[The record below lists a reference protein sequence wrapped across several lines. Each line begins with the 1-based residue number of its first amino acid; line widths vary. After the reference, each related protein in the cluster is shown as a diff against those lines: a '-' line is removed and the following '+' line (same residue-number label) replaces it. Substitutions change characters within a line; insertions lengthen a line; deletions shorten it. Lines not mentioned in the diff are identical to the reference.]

1 MKHTIMQAI
10 FLVLTITL
18 FKSGVMVAS
27 AWPRMQNRVSEK
39 PSPQQS
45 QNPKTIPT
53 KKKGP
58 VAEDLSGA
66 EISEARRLLDQLGYW
81 VSLEAT
87 GNDVSLHHAITA
99 LQKVEG
105 RERTGILTREGL
117 EVLRGARMP
126 QPLESEYPHLE
137 IDLDRQI
144 LLVIDGMG
152 AAPRILSI
160 SSGSGK
166 LFTEGGWTR
175 RAITPTGRFEV
186 HRKIKGWR
194 KSPLGLLYYPNYI
207 YAGIA
212 IHGNPLVPPYPASH
226 GCIRIPMFAA
236 KEFSAIAKMGMVV
249 MVYDINPLTET
260 ERRSPSSVRGK
271 SAELKLSLLTSSR
284 IEPQGEPNDQSP
296 QHRNFSFWRR
306 DNSGSDLFTR
316 PLPVSGVPV
325 GNEFARGRKTDTR
338 EAFGGEGDPRAPGGD
353 SRAGMAGSLH
363 GLFAELGLGWK
374 YSFQILQRGALPP
387 GGHL

>member
-1 MKHTIMQAI
+1 MKHTIIQAI

-18 FKSGVMVAS
+18 FKSGVTAAS
-27 AWPRMQNRVSEK
+27 AWPRMRNRVSEK
-39 PSPQQS
+39 ASPPQL

-58 VAEDLSGA
+58 VAPVAEDLSDA

-99 LQKVEG
+99 LQKIEG
-105 RERTGILTREGL
+105 RERTGILSREEL
-117 EVLRGARMP
+117 EVLRSARMP

-137 IDLDRQI
+137 IDLDRQV

-160 SSGSGK
+160 SSGSGR
-166 LFTEGGWTR
+166 LFTEGGRTR

-236 KEFSAIAKMGMVV
+236 KEFSAIAKLGMVV
-249 MVYDINPLTET
+249 IVYDINPLTET
-260 ERRSPSSVRGK
+260 ERRSPSKWSIHQVY
-271 SAELKLSLLTSSR
+271 A
-284 IEPQGEPNDQSP
+284 
-296 QHRNFSFWRR
+296 
-306 DNSGSDLFTR
+306 
-316 PLPVSGVPV
+316 
-325 GNEFARGRKTDTR
+325 
-338 EAFGGEGDPRAPGGD
+338 AFGNLAMPD
-353 SRAGMAGSLH
+353 
-363 GLFAELGLGWK
+363 
-374 YSFQILQRGALPP
+374 
-387 GGHL
+387 

>member
-1 MKHTIMQAI
+1 MKHTSIQLI

-18 FKSGVMVAS
+18 FKSGVVVAS
-27 AWPRMQNRVSEK
+27 AWPRMQNQVSDK
-39 PSPQQS
+39 PPPQQS
-45 QNPKTIPT
+45 QNPKTTPT
-53 KKKGP
+53 KKGP
-58 VAEDLSGA
+58 VAEDLSDA
-66 EISEARRLLDQLGYW
+66 EISDARRLLDQLGYW

-87 GNDVSLHHAITA
+87 GNDTSLHHAITA
-99 LQKVEG
+99 FQKIEG
-105 RERTGILTREGL
+105 RERTGILTREEL
-117 EVLRGARMP
+117 EVLRSARMP
-126 QPLESEYPHLE
+126 RPLESEYPHVE
-137 IDLDRQI
+137 IDLDQQV

-166 LFTEGGWTR
+166 MFTEGGWTR

-186 HRKIKGWR
+186 HRKIEGWR

-249 MVYDINPLTET
+249 IVYDINPLTET

-271 SAELKLSLLTSSR
+271 SAELQLSLLTSQR
-284 IEPQGEPNDQSP
+284 IEPQGGPNDQSP
-296 QHRNFSFWRR
+296 QHRNFSFWSR

-325 GNEFARGRKTDTR
+325 GNEFARDRKTDTR
-338 EAFGGEGDPRAPGGD
+338 EAFGCEGDPRAPSGD
-353 SRAGMAGSLH
+353 SRAGMAESPH
-363 GLFAELGLGWK
+363 GLFAALGFGWK
-374 YSFQILQRGALPP
+374 YSFQILQRGALLP

>member
-1 MKHTIMQAI
+1 
-10 FLVLTITL
+10 LVLTITL
-18 FKSGVMVAS
+18 FKSGVVVAS
-27 AWPRMQNRVSEK
+27 AWPRMQNRISDK
-39 PSPQQS
+39 PPPQQS
-45 QNPKTIPT
+45 QNPKTTPT
-53 KKKGP
+53 KKGP
-58 VAEDLSGA
+58 VAEDLADA
-66 EISEARRLLDQLGYW
+66 EISEARRLLDRLGYW

-87 GNDVSLHHAITA
+87 GNDISLHHAITA
-99 LQKVEG
+99 FQKVEG
-105 RERTGILTREGL
+105 RERTGILTREEL
-117 EVLRGARMP
+117 EVLRSARMP
-126 QPLESEYPHLE
+126 QPLESEYPHVE
-137 IDLDRQI
+137 IDLDQQV

-166 LFTEGGWTR
+166 LFTEGGVTR

-186 HRKIKGWR
+186 HRKIEGWR

-249 MVYDINPLTET
+249 IVYDINPLTET
-260 ERRSPSSVRGK
+260 ERRSPSRVRGK
-271 SAELKLSLLTSSR
+271 SAELQLSLLTSQR
-284 IEPQGEPNDQSP
+284 IEPQGGPNDQSP
-296 QHRNFSFWRR
+296 QHRNFSFWSR

-316 PLPVSGVPV
+316 PLPVSGVPT

-338 EAFGGEGDPRAPGGD
+338 KAVGGEGDPRAPGDD
-353 SRAGMAGSLH
+353 SRAGMAGSPH
-363 GLFAELGLGWK
+363 GLFAALRLGWK

>member
-1 MKHTIMQAI
+1 
-10 FLVLTITL
+10 LVLTIAL

-27 AWPRMQNRVSEK
+27 AWPRMENRVSEK

-45 QNPKTIPT
+45 QNPKNAPT
-53 KKKGP
+53 KKRGP
-58 VAEDLSGA
+58 VAEDLSDA

-87 GNDVSLHHAITA
+87 GNDISLHHAITA
-99 LQKVEG
+99 LQKIEG
-105 RERTGILTREGL
+105 RERTGVLTREEL
-117 EVLRGARMP
+117 EVLRSARMP

-137 IDLDRQI
+137 IDLDRQV

-186 HRKIKGWR
+186 HSKIKGWR

-212 IHGNPLVPPYPASH
+212 IHGNPSVPPYPASH

-236 KEFSAIAKMGMVV
+236 EEFSAIAKIGMVV
-249 MVYDINPLTET
+249 IVYDG
-260 ERRSPSSVRGK
+260 SS
-271 SAELKLSLLTSSR
+271 
-284 IEPQGEPNDQSP
+284 
-296 QHRNFSFWRR
+296 
-306 DNSGSDLFTR
+306 
-316 PLPVSGVPV
+316 LP
-325 GNEFARGRKTDTR
+325 
-338 EAFGGEGDPRAPGGD
+338 
-353 SRAGMAGSLH
+353 
-363 GLFAELGLGWK
+363 
-374 YSFQILQRGALPP
+374 
-387 GGHL
+387 